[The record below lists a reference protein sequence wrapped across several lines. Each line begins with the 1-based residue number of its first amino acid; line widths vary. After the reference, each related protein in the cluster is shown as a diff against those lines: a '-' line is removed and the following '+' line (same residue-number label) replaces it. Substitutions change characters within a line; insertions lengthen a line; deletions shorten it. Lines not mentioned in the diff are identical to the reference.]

1 MKINEQP
8 RVGSYEAALTEDQ
21 RISLHKILLSGTSL
35 TEVWEKAVPWPQG
48 PEQGRRPSKM
58 CLCRIQ
64 RRLLMEEEVRGIQA
78 TEAISRA
85 TQSLLQKMTDKTDQK
100 KVLDQAV
107 SLIGRQVIHASL
119 KSRNPSAEISLA
131 ARLLLR
137 REDQR
142 LYAER
147 TAKMEPAKKKD
158 APPPSPILSDEEKE
172 RRWRAIFG
180 MEPLSKTP
188 AEGVDLAN
196 YDPYKDPQLMP
207 NPDSDSDS
215 DPDTETLS

>member
-8 RVGSYEAALTEDQ
+8 RVGSYEAALTQDQ
-21 RISLHKILLSGTSL
+21 RISLQKLLLSDASL
-35 TEVWEKAVPWPQG
+35 IEIWDKAPLWPQG
-48 PEQGRRPSKM
+48 PEQGRKPSKM
-58 CLCRIQ
+58 CLCRMQ
-64 RRLLMEEEVRGIQA
+64 RRLLMEKQARGMETA
-78 TEAISRA
+78 EAVFRISRPF
-85 TQSLLQKMTDKTDQK
+85 LQKLTDKNDQSK
-100 KVLDQAV
+100 MMDHLT
-107 SLIGRQVIHASL
+107 SLISRQVINSSTGPDNSMSKAV
-119 KSRNPSAEISLA
+119 AY
-131 ARLLLR
+131 RLLLQ
-137 REDQR
+137 REKLR

-147 TAKMEPAKKKD
+147 TAKMEQANKKD

-207 NPDSDSDS
+207 NPDPDS